1 MSEVRKCS
9 NRFIEMVEEGLLDP
23 VEAVRMCVKWMSED
37 DVKLL
42 MDANEI
48 EYESPEEDEDEDE
61 EAEEEPA
68 SYLLFAGETKDSLY
82 PLKAFRDKDEAIA
95 EAKETAELGYPCAQ
109 VVYMPEDDDDINDVV
124 WSNCG
129 RK

>member
-1 MSEVRKCS
+1 MCEVRKYS
-9 NRFIEMVEEGLLDP
+9 NRFLEMVEEGLLDP

-48 EYESPEEDEDEDE
+48 EYEEPEEDED
-61 EAEEEPA
+61 EEEPA

-95 EAKETAELGYPCAQ
+95 EAKETTGFGCPCAQ
-109 VVYMPEDDDDINDVV
+109 VVYMPEDDDDINTVV

-129 RK
+129 RY

>member
-1 MSEVRKCS
+1 MEVRKYS
-9 NRFIEMVEEGLLDP
+9 NKLMELIETGVLDP
-23 VEAVRMCVKWMSED
+23 VDVVRMCVKWMSED
-37 DVKLL
+37 DVQG
-42 MDANEI
+42 MMEANEI
-48 EYESPEEDEDEDE
+48 EYEYPEEEDE
-61 EAEEEPA
+61 EEEPA

-95 EAKETAELGYPCAQ
+95 DAKETVKLGCPCAE
-109 VVYMPEDDDDINDVV
+109 VCYMPEDDADTNEVV

>member
-1 MSEVRKCS
+1 MCEVRKYS
-9 NRFIEMVEEGLLDP
+9 NRFLEMVEEGLLDP

-48 EYESPEEDEDEDE
+48 EYEEPEEDEDE
-61 EAEEEPA
+61 EEPA
-68 SYLLFAGETKDSLY
+68 PYILFAGETKDSLY

-95 EAKETAELGYPCAQ
+95 DAQETVELGCPCAQ
-109 VVYMPEDDDDINDVV
+109 VVYMPEDDVDINKVV

-129 RK
+129 RY